1 MLETNNIAGR
11 LGPEFNGL
19 RFVKGDI
26 LDYFGLDLPGRRVE
40 RGVVGESKTDR
51 DSGGGGEGGDVEGD
65 EKWNDTVK
73 KIDKTVK
80 RSSLK
85 SRVESNKMDVLIALH
100 ACDTATDDAI
110 WCGIQ
115 GGAQIIG
122 EHFIHTSSHLH
133 IFLIL
138 M

>member
-1 MLETNNIAGR
+1 M
-11 LGPEFNGL
+11 
-19 RFVKGDI
+19 
-26 LDYFGLDLPGRRVE
+26 
-40 RGVVGESKTDR
+40 
-51 DSGGGGEGGDVEGD
+51 EGD

-73 KIDKTVK
+73 KIDKNMK

-122 EHFIHTSSHLH
+122 KHIIHTSSHLH
-133 IFLIL
+133 IPATVTSI
-138 M
+138 